1 MKRIAAV
8 AVVAALMSVSLVAV
22 ATAHTVKHDSTV
34 TFQVKFNGPEADTFE
49 GKVRSDSD
57 RCVANR
63 EVRIKREDDNGD
75 VESFAKDTTNA
86 DGEYSVR
93 QGYLE
98 PGHYYA
104 VVRRKVLREN
114 ELHTHVCKRAVSSEA
129 VIVDGPFP

>member
-1 MKRIAAV
+1 MKRTAAV
-8 AVVAALMSVSLVAV
+8 AVMAALMSVSLVAV

-63 EVRIKREDDNGD
+63 LVRIKREDANGD
-75 VESFAKDTTNA
+75 VESVAEDTTNA

-93 QGYLE
+93 TGDLE
-98 PGHYYA
+98 PGTYYA
-104 VVRRKVLREN
+104 VVRRKALREN
-114 ELHTHVCKRAVSSEA
+114 ELHTHVCKRAASTDR
-129 VIVDGPFP
+129 VIVEPAP

>member
-8 AVVAALMSVSLVAV
+8 AVMAALMSVSLVAV

-63 EVRIKREDDNGD
+63 EVRIKREDANGD
-75 VESFAKDTTNA
+75 VKSVAEDTTNA

-93 QGYLE
+93 TGRTLK
-98 PGHYYA
+98 PGTYYA
-104 VVRRKVLREN
+104 VVRRKALREN
-114 ELHTHVCKRAVSSEA
+114 ELHTHVCKRAASTDR
-129 VIVDGPFP
+129 VIVEPAP

>member
-8 AVVAALMSVSLVAV
+8 AVMVALMAVSLVAV

-34 TFQVKFNGPEADTFE
+34 TIDVKFSGPDTFE

-75 VESFAKDTTNA
+75 VKTVGEDTTNA

-93 QGYLE
+93 QGRLE
-98 PGHYYA
+98 PGTYYA
-104 VVRRKVLREN
+104 VVRRKALREN
-114 ELHTHVCKRAVSSEA
+114 ELHTHVCKRAVSSDG
-129 VIVDGPFP
+129 VIVDA